1 MSDALASPTLRL
13 HEGAME
19 TRKVEKGVW
28 RNEMMGYGGAAVV
41 VRGRRAVEVEASQA
55 RTTGQSPEK
64 PKG

>member
-1 MSDALASPTLRL
+1 
-13 HEGAME
+13 ME